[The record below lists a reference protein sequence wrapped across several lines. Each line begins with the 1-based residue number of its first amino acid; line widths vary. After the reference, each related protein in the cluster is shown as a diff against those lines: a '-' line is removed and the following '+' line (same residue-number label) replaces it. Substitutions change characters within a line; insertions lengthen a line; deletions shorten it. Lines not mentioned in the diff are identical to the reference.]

1 MDQRELRGL
10 RTYALYCIVA
20 AALLAVVFLFYF
32 SRTKQNIQ
40 EQAEA
45 QLTEVTRQY
54 ANAIKADMRLSP
66 SVATA
71 PVIRGMKK
79 AM

>member
-32 SRTKQNIQ
+32 SRTKQTFRN
-40 EQAEA
+40 
-45 QLTEVTRQY
+45 
-54 ANAIKADMRLSP
+54 KP
-66 SVATA
+66 SAA
-71 PVIRGMKK
+71 H
-79 AM
+79 

>member
-32 SRTKQNIQ
+32 RRSKTFRNKPKRSS
-40 EQAEA
+40 
-45 QLTEVTRQY
+45 L
-54 ANAIKADMRLSP
+54 K
-66 SVATA
+66 
-71 PVIRGMKK
+71 
-79 AM
+79 